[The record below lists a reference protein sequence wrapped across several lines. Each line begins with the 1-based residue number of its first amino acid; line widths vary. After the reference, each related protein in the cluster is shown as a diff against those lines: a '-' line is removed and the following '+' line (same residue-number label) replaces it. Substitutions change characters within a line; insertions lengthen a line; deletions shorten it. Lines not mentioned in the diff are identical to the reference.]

1 MHLIP
6 LNIMMNLWKTWEG
19 EKLDADKDLENR
31 GSYVFH
37 REVVGENG
45 LIDRALQSARMTV
58 PLALGNIPKKFAEFR
73 SFKAAN
79 WQDFFYRYTA

>member
-1 MHLIP
+1 
-6 LNIMMNLWKTWEG
+6 MMNLWKTWEG

-37 REVVGENG
+37 REFVGENS
-45 LIDRALQSARMTV
+45 LIDRALQSARKTV
-58 PLALGNIPKKFAEFR
+58 PLALGNIPKKFAELR